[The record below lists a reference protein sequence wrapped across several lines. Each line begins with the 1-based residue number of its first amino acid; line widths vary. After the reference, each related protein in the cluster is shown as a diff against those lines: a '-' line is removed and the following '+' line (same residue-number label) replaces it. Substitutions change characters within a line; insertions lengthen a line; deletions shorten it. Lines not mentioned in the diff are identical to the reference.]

1 MICNVF
7 SGIKYWGLIFYVM
20 SQGIQMMIEAK
31 GLWTEFTYP
40 IIK

>member
-1 MICNVF
+1 
-7 SGIKYWGLIFYVM
+7 M

-40 IIK
+40 IIKQKHSF